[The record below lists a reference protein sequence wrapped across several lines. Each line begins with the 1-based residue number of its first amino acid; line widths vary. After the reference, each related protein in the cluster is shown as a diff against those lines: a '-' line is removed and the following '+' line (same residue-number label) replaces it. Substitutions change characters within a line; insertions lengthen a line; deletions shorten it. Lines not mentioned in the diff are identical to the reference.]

1 MGHNKIRGEMQMIPN
16 TNLAL
21 HLVWAW
27 EDLDCIST
35 FPNICWENDK
45 EMMEEYSDQILVPVT
60 FEDIPSDI
68 IMDVKSGQWWIP
80 YNEDGWG
87 GEEGLLNVL
96 RETKVGR
103 EFRRF
108 LA

>member
-1 MGHNKIRGEMQMIPN
+1 MQMIPN

-27 EDLDCIST
+27 DELDGIST
-35 FPNICWENDK
+35 FPIIGWENDK

-80 YNEDGWG
+80 CARSGWG